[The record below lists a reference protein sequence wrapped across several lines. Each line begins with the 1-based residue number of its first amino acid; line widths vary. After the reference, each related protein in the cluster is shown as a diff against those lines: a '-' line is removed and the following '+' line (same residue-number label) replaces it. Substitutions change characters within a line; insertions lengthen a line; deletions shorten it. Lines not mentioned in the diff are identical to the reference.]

1 MTPENIAEDRRME
14 YINNLVARI
23 RNQQEELKAATERMV
38 TIQRSIDFNKLRL
51 GEARLIKDIRDGKL
65 TVVHTDTNMPAKIG
79 FFQEA

>member
-1 MTPENIAEDRRME
+1 MTTDTIAEDRRME

-23 RNQQEELKAATERMV
+23 RNQQEELKNATERMV

-65 TVVHTDTNMPAKIG
+65 LVVHSGTNMPAKIG
-79 FFQEA
+79 FFEEV

>member
-1 MTPENIAEDRRME
+1 MTHENIAEDRRME

-23 RNQQEELKAATERMV
+23 RNQQEELKNATERMV

-65 TVVHTDTNMPAKIG
+65 TVIHTDTNMPAKIG

>member
-1 MTPENIAEDRRME
+1 MTTENIAEDRRME

-23 RNQQEELKAATERMV
+23 RNQQEELKNATERMV

-65 TVVHTDTNMPAKIG
+65 LVVHSGTNMPAKIG

>member
-23 RNQQEELKAATERMV
+23 RNQQEELKNATERMV

-65 TVVHTDTNMPAKIG
+65 LVVHSGTNMPAKIG

>member
-1 MTPENIAEDRRME
+1 MTTENIAEDRRME

-23 RNQQEELKAATERMV
+23 RNQQEELKNATERMV

-65 TVVHTDTNMPAKIG
+65 LVVHSGTNMPAKIG
-79 FFQEA
+79 FFEEV

>member
-1 MTPENIAEDRRME
+1 MTTENIAEDRRME

-23 RNQQEELKAATERMV
+23 RNQQEELKNATERMV

-65 TVVHTDTNMPAKIG
+65 TVIHTDTNMPAKIG

>member
-23 RNQQEELKAATERMV
+23 RNQQEELKNATERMV

-65 TVVHTDTNMPAKIG
+65 LVVHSGTNMPAKIG
-79 FFQEA
+79 FFEEA

>member
-23 RNQQEELKAATERMV
+23 RNQQDELKAATERMV

-65 TVVHTDTNMPAKIG
+65 TVIHTDTNMPAKIG

>member
-23 RNQQEELKAATERMV
+23 RNQQEELKVATERMV

-65 TVVHTDTNMPAKIG
+65 TVIHSGTNMPAKIG
-79 FFQEA
+79 FFEEA

>member
-1 MTPENIAEDRRME
+1 MTTENIAEDRRME

-23 RNQQEELKAATERMV
+23 RNQQEELKNATERMV

-65 TVVHTDTNMPAKIG
+65 TVIHSGTNMPAKIG

>member
-23 RNQQEELKAATERMV
+23 RNQQEELKNATERMV

-51 GEARLIKDIRDGKL
+51 GEARLIKDIRDGRL
-65 TVVHTDTNMPAKIG
+65 VVFHTDTNMPAKIS
-79 FFQEA
+79 FFEEA